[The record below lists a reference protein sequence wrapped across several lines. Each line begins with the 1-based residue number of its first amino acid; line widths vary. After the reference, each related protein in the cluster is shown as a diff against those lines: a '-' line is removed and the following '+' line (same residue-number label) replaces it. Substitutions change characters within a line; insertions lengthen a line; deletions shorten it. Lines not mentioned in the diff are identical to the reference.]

1 MKAKKHPH
9 HEDEDIPI
17 RRLCSTGS
25 RQKTETMQCSPGS
38 RQKYSRVVDDKM
50 KRTDE
55 VKTMQC
61 SADSRQKYSHAVAD
75 KMKRADEDEVETMQC
90 SAGSRQTMQTAKNM
104 NAENNADEVCRTV
117 SGLTLGEGKMK
128 STKLFKWMT
137 LGEASLIKFLDAQLK
152 SAAQGPFSPYE
163 QDVDL
168 VSLECCTVNTLLTP
182 GSIYKINGL
191 VTSTSCTCQ
200 HIQT

>member
-1 MKAKKHPH
+1 MKTFPY
-9 HEDEDIPI
+9 
-17 RRLCSTGS
+17 STGS
-25 RQKTETMQCSPGS
+25 RQKTETMQCNPGS

-55 VKTMQC
+55 VK
-61 SADSRQKYSHAVAD
+61 
-75 KMKRADEDEVETMQC
+75 TMQC

-117 SGLTLGEGKMK
+117 SGLTLGEAKMK